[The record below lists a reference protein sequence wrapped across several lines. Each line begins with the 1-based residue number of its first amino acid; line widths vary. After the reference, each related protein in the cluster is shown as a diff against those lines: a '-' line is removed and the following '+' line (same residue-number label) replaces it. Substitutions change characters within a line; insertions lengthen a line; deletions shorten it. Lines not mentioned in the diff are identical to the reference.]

1 MKPKLGKVIPL
12 MEYKYKYAIHK
23 NSNNLRG

>member
-12 MEYKYKYAIHK
+12 MENKYKYEIHK
-23 NSNNLRG
+23 NSNIIRE